1 MANKK
6 KRILN
11 EFTMKEIS
19 IVGKPAQEPALIAIS
34 KSAAEEKEMTEE
46 EIRKQKEAQAALEAT
61 VATQTATLA
70 TQTATIDKLTKINS
84 MSAEVLTYYKGL
96 EEPTQETFLAKS
108 ATLQAAEVQ
117 NAQLANAVVHKDRN
131 GIEYRKEDD
140 PRLVQMAK
148 DADEQALAIKKMQT
162 DNAGLRLQKVA
173 DDYKFL
179 PGDDAAR
186 MALVKAVDG
195 IPDET
200 LKKGAFEILKSKN
213 TANGRMFQTDGTS
226 MHGANE
232 IIQKAETDLDDMVK
246 KHMKD
251 NTGMSFEKAY
261 DEVLQTPDGAQLYE
275 QTELRIQ

>member
-19 IVGKPAQEPALIAIS
+19 IVGRPAQEPALIAIS
-34 KSAAEEKEMTEE
+34 KSAAEEKKMTEE
-46 EIRKQKEAQAALEAT
+46 EIRKQKETQAALEAT
-61 VATQTATLA
+61 VAAQTATLA

-162 DNAGLRLQKVA
+162 DNSDLKLQKMA

-186 MALVKAVDG
+186 MALIKAVDG

-251 NTGMSFEKAY
+251 NSGMSFEKAY